1 MISMRTVGRAQKTLL
16 IVDDHARLRCA
27 MSEILREAGFAV
39 LETDN
44 GAEGLRLA
52 ALHDPDGILLDLAMS
67 GRSGLE
73 VLKKLKHRNP
83 SRDIRVFFAG
93 AYALA
98 VLGDLRLCA
107 DDQLQKPF
115 DLAGLLAKAQR
126 LVLDAPT
133 AAAADQ
139 TAPGRAQRYGIPL
152 P

>member
-1 MISMRTVGRAQKTLL
+1 MRTVGRAQKTLL

-52 ALHDPDGILLDLAMS
+52 ALHDPDGILLDLAMP

-83 SRDIRVFFAG
+83 EPRHPGVFCRR
-93 AYALA
+93 
-98 VLGDLRLCA
+98 LR
-107 DDQLQKPF
+107 
-115 DLAGLLAKAQR
+115 
-126 LVLDAPT
+126 T
-133 AAAADQ
+133 
-139 TAPGRAQRYGIPL
+139 GRPW
-152 P
+152 